1 MIELDDAKAE
11 LDETRVKLN
20 ETQVRSHD
28 TRALLEETR
37 VSYLNYKLEKKKV
50 NKDKKVKIRF
60 TWNIKEFSEILRQA
74 KAGVKGRAHPWYKT
88 LTTHVTSKLIKSE
101 DRRIGKSID

>member
-74 KAGVKGRAHPWYKT
+74 KAGVKETPHPRCKT
-88 LTTHVTSKLIKSE
+88 FTTHVTSKPSKSE